1 MWKQRH
7 LTIFGKNLLINA
19 LSNSLFLFNA
29 QIDKPPCDFI
39 KLADA
44 QNKDFLWGGT
54 PKIAHH
60 TIMADYEQGGMKYK
74 DLNSLISS
82 INLKCIIKLAS
93 TNENHTAL
101 PKMWIKSLFKIP
113 NTNENETNAYFSE
126 YFSNYMN
133 ILDCK
138 FKTPREIN
146 WKGHPFYYDL
156 LKTLEFIN
164 QNYPIKTENIL
175 SIPIWFNSRLNT
187 KFDVELSRAGF
198 NFMKDLFPNNQLIE
212 MNQPNVTMLRLTK
225 RLLIQII
232 LKLPRE

>member
-1 MWKQRH
+1 
-7 LTIFGKNLLINA
+7 
-19 LSNSLFLFNA
+19 
-29 QIDKPPCDFI
+29 
-39 KLADA
+39 
-44 QNKDFLWGGT
+44 
-54 PKIAHH
+54 
-60 TIMADYEQGGMKYK
+60 
-74 DLNSLISS
+74 
-82 INLKCIIKLAS
+82 
-93 TNENHTAL
+93 
-101 PKMWIKSLFKIP
+101 MWIKSLFKIP

-212 MNQPNVTMLRLTK
+212 MNQPNVTMLR
-225 RLLIQII
+225 
-232 LKLPRE
+232 